1 MCGIIGYIGSKPV
14 VPVLIEGLRKMEY
27 RGYDSELGRGSG
39 TETFVALKAQVDN
52 WRWAGVPFYLRTGK
66 RLAQRRTEILIQF
79 RPVPHSIFARRGATT
94 QPNKLVI
101 SIQPDENIRLAVMAK
116 TPGLDRDGIRL
127 REVPLDI
134 DMDNAFADKRRRIAY
149 ERLLL
154 DAMRGESF
162 AQRIDVTSSGAI
174 SEASDLRVVREEEI
188 ASLARAMHAR
198 TAGHGRELD
207 AVPHARGVVRLA
219 AHPALRAP
227 VDLESWEPDYG
238 RLAEAQGRWEATH
251 GRSLNVRP

>member
-1 MCGIIGYIGSKPV
+1 MTALTLAIDASTYAAS
-14 VPVLIEGLRKMEY
+14 
-27 RGYDSELGRGSG
+27 
-39 TETFVALKAQVDN
+39 VALVRGETVLREQTVTMRDPRHERLMPAIAQTLGDVGVREID
-52 WRWAGVPFYLRTGK
+52 RIVCGAGPGSFTSLRIAAAIAKG
-66 RLAQRRTEILIQF
+66 
-79 RPVPHSIFARRGATT
+79 
-94 QPNKLVI
+94 
-101 SIQPDENIRLAVMAK
+101 LAVA
-116 TPGLDRDGIRL
+116 
-127 REVPLDI
+127 
-134 DMDNAFADKRRRIAY
+134 ADKPLYAVSSLVLLIAGTQVAPG
-149 ERLLL
+149 EGRWLTLL

-238 RLAEAQGRWEATH
+238 RLAEAQVRWEATH